1 MLTAEQV
8 RGARAMLRM
17 EQRQLADAAG
27 VSVETIKRMER
38 ATGEAPTN
46 ARTATAIQRAL
57 ENAGVEFT
65 NGDQPGVRMR
75 RQGGEG

>member
-1 MLTAEQV
+1 MKITPEQC
-8 RGARAMLRM
+8 RGARAMAGWSRAHLSA
-17 EQRQLADAAG
+17 QAG
-27 VSVETIKRMER
+27 VNERTIVDFERGARSPIR
-38 ATGEAPTN
+38 AT
-46 ARTATAIQRAL
+46 RDAIQRAL